1 MKSLTQTLLL
11 FSVIVIEGYIVLSS
25 ELLAIRQ
32 TIPYVGSGTDTV
44 SIIIA
49 AVLMP
54 LAFGYQSGGRFKPR
68 KILGMF
74 VNVRRKLILNILIS
88 ASILFFG
95 LSYVFIKEFFE
106 FLPTIGLHDRIAQT
120 TAYCVV
126 FLVIPVYLLGQTVPL
141 ISNYFSKEKLSKV
154 TGKILFFST
163 VGSFL
168 GAVFSTIVLMSM
180 LGVHHTASLN
190 FVLMA
195 LLVIMLERKKLSKSV
210 IYVSLIAFIG
220 LYYNSDGSMDNYRM
234 KRNNQYNTIV
244 AGETAMGDRVMIING
259 NQSSYYSDDGSKHAY
274 IEFAEKIAI
283 EPILHSSRQH
293 DILIVGAGAFT
304 FGHADR
310 NESNQYT
317 YVDIDKDLKDVAER
331 YVLYEPIGEN
341 KTFIPK
347 PARGFF
353 NETDKKFDV
362 IYLDAYQAQANI
374 PEHLVTKEFF
384 EEVRSHLKDRGLLI
398 ANIIASPN
406 FNNKFSRH
414 LDNTFREVFPH
425 YSRHVIGDYYSLWS
439 DSEVSLANIAYV
451 YRHEDNY
458 QMGHIYTDNKNTVFY
473 DKPKK
478 LGQ

>member
-11 FSVIVIEGYIVLSS
+11 FTVIVIEGYVVLSS

-54 LAFGYQSGGRFKPR
+54 LAFGYQSGGRFRPHN
-68 KILGMF
+68 MF
-74 VNVRRKLILNILIS
+74 GVFVTIRRKLILNILIS

-95 LSYVFIKEFFE
+95 LSYVFIKHFFE
-106 FLPTIGLHDRIAQT
+106 FLPTIGLNDRILQT
-120 TAYCVV
+120 TAYCLV

-141 ISNYFSKEKLSKV
+141 ISNYFSKENLSKV

-168 GAVFSTIVLMSM
+168 GAVFSTIILMSL

-195 LLVIMLERKKLSKSV
+195 ILVILLEKKTLSKSV
-210 IYVSLIAFIG
+210 IYCTAIAAAA
-220 LYYNSDGSMDNYRM
+220 LYANSDSSMNEFKIR
-234 KRNNQYNTIV
+234 KNNEYNTII
-244 AGETAMGDRVMIING
+244 AGETLGGERIMFLNG
-259 NQSSYYSDDGSKHAY
+259 NRSSMYKDGKKHAY
-274 IEFAEKIAI
+274 IEFAEKVAI
-283 EPILHSSRQH
+283 QPILNGTEKR
-293 DILIVGAGAFT
+293 DILIIGAGAFT
-304 FGHADR
+304 FGHNDR
-310 NESNQYT
+310 NENNQYT

-331 YVLYEPIGEN
+331 YVLYEPIGKN

-347 PARGFF
+347 PARGFL

-362 IYLDAYQAQANI
+362 IYLDAYLGGVSI
-374 PEHLVTKEFF
+374 PEHLVTREFF
-384 EEVRSHLKDRGLLI
+384 AHVKEHLQDGGILI
-398 ANIIASPN
+398 TNFIASPN
-406 FNNKFSRH
+406 FTSKFSRH
-414 LDNTFREVFPH
+414 LDNTFRDVFPH
-425 YSRHVIGDYYSLWS
+425 VSRQVVGDYYNLWS
-439 DSEVSLANIAYV
+439 DSQTALANIAYV

-458 QMGHIYTDNKNTVFY
+458 QIGHIYTDNKNTVFY

-478 LGQ
+478 LNQ